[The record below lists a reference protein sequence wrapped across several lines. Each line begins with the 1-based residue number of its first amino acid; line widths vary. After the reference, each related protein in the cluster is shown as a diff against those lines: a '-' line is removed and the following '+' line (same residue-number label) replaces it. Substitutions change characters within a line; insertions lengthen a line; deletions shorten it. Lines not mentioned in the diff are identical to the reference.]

1 MSLVAQ
7 KGVLITCDIP
17 TMQVI
22 KFMDKA
28 AGGNQNGQGIIIKEL
43 DERNVFIHRT
53 FRALPPRPKRY
64 SSPLAPPPPSPLPAP
79 WRQ

>member
-53 FRALPPRPKRY
+53 FRALRPLPPPPRA
-64 SSPLAPPPPSPLPAP
+64 LQQPPPPSPLPAP